1 MPVKLG
7 RGLALVACVSAGF
20 VISAGPGMLARA
32 AEPERWIR
40 AFGAD
45 PDATATSEDAAQR
58 RIAELAQRVKELE
71 AQRPATQ
78 TVGKSSELAAITAR
92 NEELAARNR
101 ALTLE
106 NQELQQSR
114 ALPSSHSA
122 SAAFPPPDAADA
134 KAQLRYWARQIQD
147 GNASFTLSPAWNG
160 ALNVIL
166 RRERELDPHNPWRE
180 Q

>member
-1 MPVKLG
+1 M
-7 RGLALVACVSAGF
+7 
-20 VISAGPGMLARA
+20 
-32 AEPERWIR
+32 R

-45 PDATATSEDAAQR
+45 PSATAASEDAAQR

-71 AQRPATQ
+71 AQRPATHP
-78 TVGKSSELAAITAR
+78 GKSSELAAVKAR
-92 NEELAARNR
+92 NEELAARNL
-101 ALTLE
+101 ALSLE
-106 NQELQQSR
+106 NQELLQSR
-114 ALPSSHSA
+114 TLRSSHSA
-122 SAAFPPPDAADA
+122 AAAFPSPNDA

-147 GNASFTLSPAWNG
+147 GNTGFTLSPAWNG